1 MALHLTGARIFDG
14 ENLGPG
20 DLLIEGGEVAALLP
34 VGSAVPGA
42 EVLRLDGGILAPGFV
57 DLQINGGGG
66 LMLNDRPELATVE
79 LMASANAGLGA
90 LTILPTLITD
100 TPEVTEA
107 AVDAVADAAAKAVPG
122 IAGLHLEG
130 PHLSLA
136 RKGAHDPALIR
147 PMTEADLGFLLDAAR
162 RLPRLLVTL
171 APESVAPEQIAR
183 LAGAGIIVSLG
194 HSDCSYAD
202 ARAAIT
208 AGAHVATHLFNAM
221 SQLGNRE
228 PGLVGAVLDDGR
240 ISAGLIADTVHVHP
254 AAIRSALA
262 AKRGPG
268 EIFLV
273 TDAMAPAGTDLA
285 SFTLNGRTIRREDG
299 RLTLA
304 DGTLAGADLDF
315 PRALRVLRDE
325 VGVPLDRALR
335 MATLT
340 PARVIGLQD
349 RCGRIA
355 VGRRADLVHLS
366 DGLKL
371 QAIWQGGQSLQ
382 LSPGLAA

>member
-34 VGSAVPGA
+34 AGSAVPGA
-42 EVLRLDGGILAPGFV
+42 EVLRLSGGIFSPGFV

-79 LMASANAGLGA
+79 MMAAANAGLGA

-100 TPEVTEA
+100 TPEVTRR
-107 AVDAVADAAAKAVPG
+107 AVEAVAGAVAKGVPG

-147 PMTEADLGFLLDAAR
+147 PMAEADLGFLQNVAR

-171 APESVAPEQIAR
+171 APESVTPDQIAR

-194 HSDCSYAD
+194 HSDCSYDA
-202 ARAAIT
+202 ARAAI
-208 AGAHVATHLFNAM
+208 ASGAHVATHLFNAM
-221 SQLGNRE
+221 SPLGNRE

-240 ISAGLIADTVHVHP
+240 ISAGLIADAVHVHP

-315 PRALRVLRDE
+315 PRALRVLRDA
-325 VGVPLDRALR
+325 VGVPLDQTLR
-335 MATLT
+335 MATLA

-349 RCGRIA
+349 RCGRIG

-366 DGLKL
+366 DGLEL
-371 QAIWQGGQSLQ
+371 QGIWQGGQALQ

>member
-1 MALHLTGARIFDG
+1 MAMLLTGARVFDG
-14 ENLGPG
+14 DGLGPG
-20 DLLIEGGEVAALLP
+20 SVLVEAGRITAI
-34 VGSAVPGA
+34 VPADARVTDA
-42 EVLRLDGGILAPGFV
+42 EIVELDGGILAPGFV

-66 LMLNDRPELATVE
+66 LMLNDSPDVATVAV
-79 LMASANAGLGA
+79 MAAANAGLGA
-90 LTILPTLITD
+90 TTILPTLITD
-100 TPEVTEA
+100 TPEVTRR
-107 AVDAVADAAAKAVPG
+107 AVDAVADAVAKGVPG

-147 PMTEADLGFLLDAAR
+147 PMTESDLGFLVGAAA

-171 APESVAPEQIAR
+171 ATESVTPEQIAR
-183 LAGAGIIVSLG
+183 LAAAGIVVSLG
-194 HSDCSYAD
+194 HSDCSHD
-202 ARAAIT
+202 AACTAIA
-208 AGAHVATHLFNAM
+208 AGARVATHLFNAM

-228 PGLVGAVLDDGR
+228 PGLVGTVLDDGR
-240 ISAGLIADTVHVHP
+240 ISAGLIADALHVHP
-254 AAIRSALA
+254 ASIRAALA

-273 TDAMAPAGTDLA
+273 TDAMAPAGTDMA
-285 SFTLNGRTIRREDG
+285 EFTLNGRLIRRENG

-315 PRALRVLRDE
+315 PRALRVLRDD

-335 MATLT
+335 MATLA
-340 PARVIGLQD
+340 PARVIGLDD

-355 VGRRADLVHLS
+355 AGRAADMVHLG
-366 DGLKL
+366 DGLEL
-371 QAIWQGGQSLQ
+371 RAVWQGGAPLP
-382 LSPGLAA
+382 LSPVQPA

>member
-14 ENLGPG
+14 KNLGPG
-20 DLLIEGGEVAALLP
+20 DLLIEGGKVAALLP
-34 VGSAVPGA
+34 AGSAPEGGD
-42 EVLRLDGGILAPGFV
+42 VLRLDGGILAPGFG

-79 LMASANAGLGA
+79 LMAAANAGLGA

-100 TPEVTEA
+100 TPDITRR
-107 AVDAVADAAAKAVPG
+107 AVEAVADAVAKGVPG

-147 PMTEADLGFLLDAAR
+147 PMADADLGFLLGSAR

-171 APESVAPEQIAR
+171 APESVTPDQIAR
-183 LAGAGIIVSLG
+183 LAAAGVVVSLG
-194 HSDCSYAD
+194 HTDCSYDA

-240 ISAGLIADTVHVHP
+240 ISAGLIADAVHVHP

-285 SFTLNGRTIRREDG
+285 GFTLNGRTIRRESG

-325 VGVPLDRALR
+325 VGLPLVQALR
-335 MATLT
+335 MATLA
-340 PARVIGLQD
+340 PARVIGLED
-349 RCGRIA
+349 RCGRIGA
-355 VGRRADLVHLS
+355 GRRADLVHLS
-366 DGLKL
+366 DGLEL
-371 QAIWQGGQSLQ
+371 RAIWQGGQSLH
-382 LSPGLAA
+382 LSPGLAG